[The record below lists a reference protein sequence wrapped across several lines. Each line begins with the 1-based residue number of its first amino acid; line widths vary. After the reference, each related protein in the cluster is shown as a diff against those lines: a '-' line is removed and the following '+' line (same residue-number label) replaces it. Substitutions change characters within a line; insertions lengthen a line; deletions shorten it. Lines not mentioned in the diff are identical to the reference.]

1 MHSCGGAAGCGAAFY
16 RRRRAGLSRPER
28 SRLRGRGRAERS
40 SRLHGRRGGLRRAR
54 RPVCASIPGIDSPR
68 AQLWSWADG
77 RARPRTSIRQKDRTR
92 TRSRNARRR
101 DGAAAAVMEASRVRG
116 KCHIA
121 AANHTDGKAMFG
133 RLIDLIGITGAALTT
148 LCWLPQAL
156 KAIREKETRALS
168 MQNFSRAASFPKT
181 VCRPRSGRR
190 LAFSGA
196 CVCVLIWQRRVR
208 PSSSSTQAGRS
219 SRQSAPA
226 R

>member
-1 MHSCGGAAGCGAAFY
+1 
-16 RRRRAGLSRPER
+16 
-28 SRLRGRGRAERS
+28 
-40 SRLHGRRGGLRRAR
+40 
-54 RPVCASIPGIDSPR
+54 
-68 AQLWSWADG
+68 
-77 RARPRTSIRQKDRTR
+77 
-92 TRSRNARRR
+92 
-101 DGAAAAVMEASRVRG
+101 MEASLMRG
-116 KCHIA
+116 KCHIP
-121 AANHTDGKAMFG
+121 AANHTYGKAMFG

-168 MQNFSRAASFPKT
+168 LQNLSRA
-181 VCRPRSGRR
+181 G

-219 SRQSAPA
+219 SRQSAQA